1 MAKTKTIF
9 YCTNC
14 GHESPKWVGR
24 CPGCGEWN
32 TMEEQPVVKSAG
44 GKTKPW
50 KPAAKP
56 VPLAQVDV
64 TPAGHLQTGI
74 EELDRVLGGGLIE
87 GAVVLVGGEPGVG
100 KSTLLLQACERIARQ
115 GKKVLYVSGE
125 ESARQIKL
133 RALRLGTLSEDLL
146 VLAETDMEAVCQAME
161 ESQAQLVII
170 DSIQTM
176 TQPGM
181 ASAMGSVSQI
191 RECTASALRIAKT
204 TGATVIL
211 VGHVTKEG
219 AIAGPRVLEHMVDT
233 VLYFEGERQSTLR
246 ILRAVKNRFGSTNEI
261 GVFAMT
267 EHGMEEMKNP
277 SEVLLSQHTKGVAGS
292 AITCSME
299 GSRPVL
305 CEIQSLAATTSFG
318 QPRRMAT
325 GVDYNRMLL
334 MIAIMERRAGVPLY
348 NRDVYTNVVGGM
360 KIAEPANDLAMV
372 MAIASAATGQPLK
385 EGVAAIGE
393 VGLTGEVR
401 MVTQLERRASECAK
415 MGFTTLLV
423 PKEALKASG
432 IKAGVRFAG
441 VGSVAEALFLGLE
454 PKRKGMDTAEE
465 N

>member
-1 MAKTKTIF
+1 
-9 YCTNC
+9 
-14 GHESPKWVGR
+14 
-24 CPGCGEWN
+24 
-32 TMEEQPVVKSAG
+32 
-44 GKTKPW
+44 
-50 KPAAKP
+50 
-56 VPLAQVDV
+56 
-64 TPAGHLQTGI
+64 
-74 EELDRVLGGGLIE
+74 
-87 GAVVLVGGEPGVG
+87 
-100 KSTLLLQACERIARQ
+100 
-115 GKKVLYVSGE
+115 
-125 ESARQIKL
+125 
-133 RALRLGTLSEDLL
+133 
-146 VLAETDMEAVCQAME
+146 
-161 ESQAQLVII
+161 
-170 DSIQTM
+170 
-176 TQPGM
+176 
-181 ASAMGSVSQI
+181 
-191 RECTASALRIAKT
+191 
-204 TGATVIL
+204 
-211 VGHVTKEG
+211 
-219 AIAGPRVLEHMVDT
+219 
-233 VLYFEGERQSTLR
+233 
-246 ILRAVKNRFGSTNEI
+246 
-261 GVFAMT
+261 
-267 EHGMEEMKNP
+267 MKNP

-360 KIAEPANDLAMV
+360 KNCGACQRPGDGDGL
-372 MAIASAATGQPLK
+372 ASAATGHPLK

-415 MGFTTLLV
+415 WALPLLLV

-432 IKAGVRFAG
+432 IKAGVRFTG

>member
-1 MAKTKTIF
+1 M
-9 YCTNC
+9 
-14 GHESPKWVGR
+14 
-24 CPGCGEWN
+24 
-32 TMEEQPVVKSAG
+32 
-44 GKTKPW
+44 
-50 KPAAKP
+50 
-56 VPLAQVDV
+56 
-64 TPAGHLQTGI
+64 
-74 EELDRVLGGGLIE
+74 
-87 GAVVLVGGEPGVG
+87 
-100 KSTLLLQACERIARQ
+100 
-115 GKKVLYVSGE
+115 
-125 ESARQIKL
+125 
-133 RALRLGTLSEDLL
+133 
-146 VLAETDMEAVCQAME
+146 
-161 ESQAQLVII
+161 
-170 DSIQTM
+170 
-176 TQPGM
+176 
-181 ASAMGSVSQI
+181 
-191 RECTASALRIAKT
+191 
-204 TGATVIL
+204 
-211 VGHVTKEG
+211 TKEG

-401 MVTQLERRASECAK
+401 MVSQLERRASECAK

>member
-1 MAKTKTIF
+1 MAKAKTVF
-9 YCTNC
+9 YCTAC

-24 CPGCGEWN
+24 CPGCGAWN
-32 TMEEQPVVKSAG
+32 TMEEQPVVKTTG
-44 GKTKPW
+44 GRMV
-50 KPAAKP
+50 AAKAAVKP
-56 VPLAQVDV
+56 VPLSKVDV
-64 TPAGHLQTGI
+64 TPAGHSETGI

-115 GKKVLYVSGE
+115 GKTVLYVSGE

-133 RALRLGTLSEDLL
+133 RATRLGTLCENLL
-146 VLAETDMEAVCQAME
+146 VLAETDMDLVSQAME
-161 ESQAQLVII
+161 TTKAELVII

-181 ASAMGSVSQI
+181 TSAMGSVSQI
-191 RECTASALRIAKT
+191 RECTASALKIAKT

-334 MIAIMERRAGVPLY
+334 MIAIMERRAGVQLY
-348 NRDVYTNVVGGM
+348 NRDIYTNVVGGM
-360 KIAEPANDLAMV
+360 KLSEPANDLAMIL
-372 MAIASAATGQPLK
+372 AIASAATGQPVK
-385 EGVAAIGE
+385 EKVAAIGE

-401 MVTQLERRASECAK
+401 MVSQLERRAAECAK

-423 PKEALKASG
+423 PNEALRSAHKPKG
-432 IKAGVRFAG
+432 IKLVGVNSA
-441 VGSVAEALFLGLE
+441 AEALILGLE
-454 PKRKGMDTAEE
+454 RKETKKQPE

>member
-1 MAKTKTIF
+1 MAKAKTIF
-9 YCTNC
+9 YCTAC

-32 TMEEQPVVKSAG
+32 TMEEQPVIKTAG
-44 GKTKPW
+44 GRTAPLR
-50 KPAAKP
+50 PAAKP
-56 VPLAQVDV
+56 VPLNQVDV
-64 TPAGHLQTGI
+64 TPAGHMKTGI

-100 KSTLLLQACERIARQ
+100 KSTLLLQACEKIAQ
-115 GKKVLYVSGE
+115 QKKTVLYVSGE
-125 ESARQIKL
+125 ESAQQIKL
-133 RALRLGTLSEDLL
+133 RALRLGTMSDDLL
-146 VLAETDMEAVCQAME
+146 VLAETDMDAVCQAME
-161 ESQAQLVII
+161 QSRAQLVIL

-176 TQPGM
+176 TQQGM
-181 ASAMGSVSQI
+181 TSAMGSVSQI
-191 RECTASALRIAKT
+191 RECTAAALKVAKT
-204 TGATVIL
+204 TGTTVIL

-219 AIAGPRVLEHMVDT
+219 NIAGPRVLEHMVDT

-267 EHGMEEMKNP
+267 ERGMEEMKNP
-277 SEVLLSQHTKGVAGS
+277 SEVLLSQHTKGIAGS
-292 AITCSME
+292 AVTCSVE
-299 GSRPVL
+299 GTRPVL

-334 MIAIMERRAGVPLY
+334 MIAIMERRAGVRLY
-348 NRDVYTNVVGGM
+348 DRDVYTNVVGGM
-360 KIAEPANDLAMV
+360 KLAEPANDLAMV
-372 MAIASAATGQPLK
+372 LAIASAATGQPVK
-385 EGVAAIGE
+385 EKVAAIGE

-401 MVTQLERRASECAK
+401 MVSQLERRAAECAK

-423 PKEALKASG
+423 PNEAVGGTHTVK
-432 IKAGVRFAG
+432 GVRLTG
-441 VGSVAEALFLGLE
+441 VTSVAQALLLGLE
-454 PKRKGMDTAEE
+454 PKAKPPADTAQ

>member
-1 MAKTKTIF
+1 MAKTKTVF

-14 GHESPKWVGR
+14 GHESPKWVGK
-24 CPGCGEWN
+24 CPGCGQWN
-32 TMEEQPVVKSAG
+32 TMEEQPVVKLTG
-44 GKTKPW
+44 GRAQRAY
-50 KPAAKP
+50 PAAKP
-56 VPLAQVDV
+56 IPLSKVDV
-64 TPAGHLQTGI
+64 TPAGHMQTGI

-100 KSTLLLQACERIARQ
+100 KSTLLLQACEKIAKQ
-115 GKKVLYVSGE
+115 NKKVLYISGE

-191 RECTASALRIAKT
+191 RECAASALRIAKT
-204 TGATVIL
+204 SGATVIL

-233 VLYFEGERQSTLR
+233 VLYFEGERQSALR

-277 SEVLLSQHTKGVAGS
+277 SQVLLSQHAKGIAGS

-305 CEIQSLAATTSFG
+305 CEIQSLAANTSFG

-334 MIAIMERRAGVPLY
+334 MIAIMERRAGVVLY

-360 KIAEPANDLAMV
+360 KIVEPASDLAMV

-401 MVTQLERRASECAK
+401 MVSQLDRRAAECAK

-423 PKEALKASG
+423 PKQAERGNREKQG
-432 IKAGVRFAG
+432 IRMIGVE
-441 VGSVAEALFLGLE
+441 SVAEALFLGLE
-454 PKRKGMDTAEE
+454 PKQKTDRKSVV
-465 N
+465 

>member
-1 MAKTKTIF
+1 MAKAKTVF
-9 YCTNC
+9 YCTAC

-24 CPGCGEWN
+24 CPGCGAWN
-32 TMEEQPVVKSAG
+32 TMEEQPVVKTSG
-44 GKTKPW
+44 GRMV
-50 KPAAKP
+50 AAKAAVKP
-56 VPLAQVDV
+56 VPLSKVDV
-64 TPAGHLQTGI
+64 TPAGHCETGI

-115 GKKVLYVSGE
+115 GKTVLYVSGE

-133 RALRLGTLSEDLL
+133 RATRLGTLCENLL
-146 VLAETDMEAVCQAME
+146 VLAETDMDLVSQAME
-161 ESQAQLVII
+161 TTKAELVII

-181 ASAMGSVSQI
+181 TSAMGSVSQI
-191 RECTASALRIAKT
+191 RECTASALKIAKT

-334 MIAIMERRAGVPLY
+334 MIAIMERRAGVQLY
-348 NRDVYTNVVGGM
+348 NRDIYTNVVGGM
-360 KIAEPANDLAMV
+360 KLSEPANDLAMIL
-372 MAIASAATGQPLK
+372 AIASAATGQPVK
-385 EGVAAIGE
+385 EKVAAIGE

-401 MVTQLERRASECAK
+401 MVSQLERRAAECAK

-423 PKEALKASG
+423 TNEALRSAHKPKG
-432 IKAGVRFAG
+432 IKLVGVNSA
-441 VGSVAEALFLGLE
+441 AEALILGLE
-454 PKRKGMDTAEE
+454 RKETKKQPE

>member
-1 MAKTKTIF
+1 M
-9 YCTNC
+9 
-14 GHESPKWVGR
+14 
-24 CPGCGEWN
+24 
-32 TMEEQPVVKSAG
+32 
-44 GKTKPW
+44 
-50 KPAAKP
+50 
-56 VPLAQVDV
+56 
-64 TPAGHLQTGI
+64 
-74 EELDRVLGGGLIE
+74 
-87 GAVVLVGGEPGVG
+87 LVGGEPGVG

-115 GKKVLYVSGE
+115 GKTVLYVSGE

-133 RALRLGTLSEDLL
+133 RATRLGTLCENLL
-146 VLAETDMEAVCQAME
+146 VLAETDMDLVSQAME
-161 ESQAQLVII
+161 TTKAELVII

-181 ASAMGSVSQI
+181 TSAMGSVSQI
-191 RECTASALRIAKT
+191 RECTASALKIAKT

-334 MIAIMERRAGVPLY
+334 MIAIMERRAGVQLY
-348 NRDVYTNVVGGM
+348 NRDIYTNVVGGM
-360 KIAEPANDLAMV
+360 KLSEPANDLAMIL
-372 MAIASAATGQPLK
+372 AIASAATGQPVK
-385 EGVAAIGE
+385 EKVAAIGE

-401 MVTQLERRASECAK
+401 MVSQLERRAAECAK

-423 PKEALKASG
+423 PNEALRSAHKPKG
-432 IKAGVRFAG
+432 IKLVGVNSA
-441 VGSVAEALFLGLE
+441 AEALILGLE
-454 PKRKGMDTAEE
+454 RKETKKQPE

>member
-1 MAKTKTIF
+1 
-9 YCTNC
+9 
-14 GHESPKWVGR
+14 
-24 CPGCGEWN
+24 
-32 TMEEQPVVKSAG
+32 
-44 GKTKPW
+44 
-50 KPAAKP
+50 
-56 VPLAQVDV
+56 
-64 TPAGHLQTGI
+64 
-74 EELDRVLGGGLIE
+74 VLGGGLIE
-87 GAVVLVGGEPGVG
+87 GAVVLVGGEPWVG

-115 GKKVLYVSGE
+115 GKTVLYVSGE

-133 RALRLGTLSEDLL
+133 RATRLGTLCENLL
-146 VLAETDMEAVCQAME
+146 VLAETDMDLVSQAME
-161 ESQAQLVII
+161 TTKAELVII

-181 ASAMGSVSQI
+181 TSAMGSVSQI
-191 RECTASALRIAKT
+191 RECTASALKIAKT

-334 MIAIMERRAGVPLY
+334 MIAIMERRAGVQLY
-348 NRDVYTNVVGGM
+348 NRDIYTNVVGGM
-360 KIAEPANDLAMV
+360 KLSEPANDLAMIL
-372 MAIASAATGQPLK
+372 AIASAATGQPVK
-385 EGVAAIGE
+385 EKVAAIGE

-401 MVTQLERRASECAK
+401 MVSQLERRAAECAK

-423 PKEALKASG
+423 PNEALRSAHKPKG
-432 IKAGVRFAG
+432 IKLVGVNSA
-441 VGSVAEALFLGLE
+441 AEALILGLE
-454 PKRKGMDTAEE
+454 RKETKKQPE